1 MKSKSKKSKNKSSW
15 IWPLI
20 VLILAISLS
29 LSFSMLSELVLSRS
43 TIIIAIIVIFVFITL
58 AILTDMIG
66 LAVAS
71 SNIEHF
77 TAMAARKVK
86 GSKQAIH
93 LVKSADKVSSIL
105 NDVVGDV
112 CGILSGAAGASIVA
126 KIAIDNG
133 GSFISN
139 SGKNV
144 FSLSDNFKNTYQ
156 KFIDGGTYSSNPTD
170 FIKNGYTVVKNSDL
184 KYEVISN
191 TIAVFAQNDANTV
204 TKTITILIM
213 VIFLFILI
221 ILNRSK
227 ILDLFKLNKRN

>member
-1 MKSKSKKSKNKSSW
+1 MKQKLNKSKKKNNW

-29 LSFSMLSELVLSRS
+29 LCFSLLSELVLNGSA
-43 TIIIAIIVIFVFITL
+43 IIVAVIVIFVFISI

-71 SNIEHF
+71 ANIEHF

-86 GSKQAIH
+86 GSKQSIS
-93 LVKSADKVSSIL
+93 LVKNADKVSSVL

-133 GSFISN
+133 ASFLSILIPSLIAAIIAGLTIAGKALFKKVAIRHAN
-139 SGKNV
+139 SITLA
-144 FSLSDNFKNTYQ
+144 FA
-156 KFIDGGTYSSNPTD
+156 KFINFFTRKG
-170 FIKNGYTVVKNSDL
+170 
-184 KYEVISN
+184 
-191 TIAVFAQNDANTV
+191 
-204 TKTITILIM
+204 
-213 VIFLFILI
+213 
-221 ILNRSK
+221 
-227 ILDLFKLNKRN
+227 

>member
-1 MKSKSKKSKNKSSW
+1 
-15 IWPLI
+15 
-20 VLILAISLS
+20 LILAISLS

-133 GSFISN
+133 GSFISILIP
-139 SGKNV
+139 
-144 FSLSDNFKNTYQ
+144 SL
-156 KFIDGGTYSSNPTD
+156 IAAIIAG
-170 FIKNGYTVVKNSDL
+170 L
-184 KYEVISN
+184 
-191 TIAVFAQNDANTV
+191 TIAGKA
-204 TKTITILIM
+204 
-213 VIFLFILI
+213 
-221 ILNRSK
+221 
-227 ILDLFKLNKRN
+227 LFKKVAIKHSNSITLHFARFINFFTRKG